1 MVKALGEDQAADL
14 LARVDVACIGPV
26 TADVAQRL
34 GVTTTIMPSEST
46 VPSLVDAIVAH
57 TQRTAAQGEPR

>member
-1 MVKALGEDQAADL
+1 
-14 LARVDVACIGPV
+14 VACIGPV
-26 TADVAQRL
+26 TADIAKRL

-57 TQRTAAQGEPR
+57 TQPTAPQGEPR